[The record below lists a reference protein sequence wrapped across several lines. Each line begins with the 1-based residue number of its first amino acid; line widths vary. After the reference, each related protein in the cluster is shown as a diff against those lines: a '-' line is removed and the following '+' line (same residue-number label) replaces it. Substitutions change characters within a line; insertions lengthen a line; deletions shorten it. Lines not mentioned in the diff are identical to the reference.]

1 MYGMAIEFM
10 IPLYLLVTAN
20 FLGDTLGKDAQRVMK
35 NNMIAKHAVILLAIV
50 FAFVLADPNYADK
63 NMDLVLAQA
72 VIVYALFAM
81 SVRLP
86 FPVLALVVA
95 LLAGAYLAHRQT
107 KRDGSFLDGV
117 VGAET
122 AKTVL
127 GNAAIAIIVIGFLAK
142 VLLGR

>member
-1 MYGMAIEFM
+1 MAIEFM

-107 KRDGSFLDGV
+107 KRDPGSV
-117 VGAET
+117 RAET

>member
-1 MYGMAIEFM
+1 MAIEFM

-72 VIVYALFAM
+72 VIVYALFVM

-107 KRDGSFLDGV
+107 KRDPGSV
-117 VGAET
+117 RAET

>member
-1 MYGMAIEFM
+1 MAIEFM

-35 NNMIAKHAVILLAIV
+35 NNMIAKHVVILLAIV

-63 NMDLVLAQA
+63 NMDLVLVQA
-72 VIVYALFAM
+72 VIVYALFVM

-86 FPVLALVVA
+86 FPALALVVA

-107 KRDGSFLDGV
+107 KRDPGGA

-127 GNAAIAIIVIGFLAK
+127 GNAAIAVIVIGFLAK

>member
-1 MYGMAIEFM
+1 M

-20 FLGDTLGKDAQRVMK
+20 FLGDTLGKDAQRVLR
-35 NNMIAKHAVILLAIV
+35 NNMVAKHAVILLAIL

-86 FPVLALVVA
+86 FPALALVVA
-95 LLAGAYLAHRQT
+95 LLAGAYLAHRQV
-107 KRDGSFLDGV
+107 KLLKSER
-117 VGAET
+117 AET
-122 AKTVL
+122 VRTIL
-127 GNAAIAIIVIGFLAK
+127 GNSAIAVIVIGFLAK
-142 VLLGR
+142 VLIGR

>member
-1 MYGMAIEFM
+1 MAIEFM

-35 NNMIAKHAVILLAIV
+35 NNMLAKHAVILLAIV

-63 NMDLVLAQA
+63 NMDLVLVQA
-72 VIVYALFAM
+72 VIVYALFVM

-107 KRDGSFLDGV
+107 KRDGSFLGGV

-127 GNAAIAIIVIGFLAK
+127 GNAAIAVIVIGFLAK

>member
-1 MYGMAIEFM
+1 MAIEFM

-63 NMDLVLAQA
+63 NMDLVLVQA
-72 VIVYALFAM
+72 VIVYALFVM

-86 FPVLALVVA
+86 FPALALVVA

-107 KRDGSFLDGV
+107 KRDPGRV

-127 GNAAIAIIVIGFLAK
+127 GNAAIAVIVIGFLAK

>member
-1 MYGMAIEFM
+1 MAIEFM

-20 FLGDTLGKDAQRVMK
+20 FLGDTLGKDAQRVLR
-35 NNMIAKHAVILLAIV
+35 NSAVAKHAVILLAIV

-63 NMDLVLAQA
+63 NMDLVLVQA
-72 VIVYALFAM
+72 AIVFALFVM

-95 LLAGAYLAHRQT
+95 LLAGAYLAHRQV
-107 KRDGSFLDGV
+107 KFMKSER
-117 VGAET
+117 AET

-127 GNAAIAIIVIGFLAK
+127 GNAAIAVIVIGFLAK
-142 VLLGR
+142 VLIGR

>member
-1 MYGMAIEFM
+1 MAIEFM

-35 NNMIAKHAVILLAIV
+35 NNMIAKHAVILLAII

-63 NMDLVLAQA
+63 NLDLVLVQA
-72 VIVYALFAM
+72 VIVYALFVM

-95 LLAGAYLAHRQT
+95 LLAGAYLAHRQA
-107 KRDGSFLDGV
+107 KRNGSIK
-117 VGAET
+117 AET
-122 AKTVL
+122 TKTVL
-127 GNAAIAIIVIGFLAK
+127 GNAAIVIIILGFLVK
-142 VLLGR
+142 VLGPR

>member
-1 MYGMAIEFM
+1 MAIEFM

-35 NNMIAKHAVILLAIV
+35 NNMLAKHAVILLAIV

-63 NMDLVLAQA
+63 NMDLVLVQA
-72 VIVYALFAM
+72 VIVYALFVM

-107 KRDGSFLDGV
+107 KRDPGG

-127 GNAAIAIIVIGFLAK
+127 GNAAIAIIVIGFLSK
-142 VLLGR
+142 VLLDR